1 MNTTRN
7 SSRAEQIR
15 NGDFSNGGIN
25 WLTYGDV
32 NFNDQR
38 CNVGVNGVAAQ
49 PILSIPPGRY
59 RLSCRAAL
67 VTAGGF
73 PGAQLRLSYNTVNTI
88 IDITSTTPTTH
99 EVDLD
104 IPAGIGNMEIYLEGQ
119 TAAAW
124 FDDVSLDFAPQS
136 EELIQNGDF
145 SAGGEHWELTG
156 ANFDAQTCALR
167 MDDVSQTVAVPTLGY
182 YQLTARAKV
191 GAGSMGRLQVK
202 LLPDGATQYV
212 PVSSTDWSDYA
223 IDITAIQGESAFK
236 VSLIRVTGDD
246 VQFDDVSLKLTAGL
260 DD

>member
-1 MNTTRN
+1 MNAKSHTP
-7 SSRAEQIR
+7 RAEQIR
-15 NGDFSNGGIN
+15 NGDFSNGSVN
-25 WLTYGDV
+25 WQVYDDV
-32 NFNDQR
+32 NFEEQR
-38 CNVGVNGVAAQ
+38 CNVGQNGIAAQ
-49 PILSIPPGRY
+49 VIGSIPAGRY
-59 RLSCRAAL
+59 RLSCRAAI
-67 VTAGGF
+67 VTPGGF
-73 PGAQLRLSYNTVNTI
+73 PGARIRLSYDSVNVI
-88 IDITSTTPTTH
+88 MDIVGTTPNLYETDFD
-99 EVDLD
+99 V
-104 IPAGIGNMEIYLEGQ
+104 PAGVAGMEVYLEGN

-136 EELIQNGDF
+136 DELIRNGDF
-145 SAGGEHWELTG
+145 AEGNAHWEMTG
-156 ANFDAQTCALR
+156 ANFDAETCALR